1 MFQIDPILQIKGF
14 DIIYIKNIQPG
25 QLPKPQLKNKVVAII
40 LRKQDLVFHI
50 FVLHSREV
58 DIQYSFC
65 ISKEKRF

>member
-25 QLPKPQLKNKVVAII
+25 QPPKPQLKNKVVAII

-58 DIQYSFC
+58 DIQYSFF